1 MLFRSATP
9 EQEHRQFE
17 EDLVTERTKLL
28 SAEDTA
34 LSYNKQVVSIAQ
46 ESWSRWTHLLT
57 LLQCADITD
66 DISPGARNADDNPD
80 EALNEKERSPW
91 ATISVL
97 LLGVVSSNAVASLVL
112 ATYATVSSDFGDLD
126 SGSWLLSAYTLTMCA
141 TQPLYGKLSDIYGRK
156 PLLLIA
162 YAVFA
167 LGNLGAGIS
176 RSLGEVIAWRAVQ
189 GVGGAGMA
197 SLVAIIIADIVPTH
211 EVATFR
217 GYVNIAQIVGRS
229 CGGVVGGWLTQLV
242 GWRWYV
248 LQKHPVAR
256 MCELT

>member
-1 MLFRSATP
+1 MWFRSATP
-9 EQEHRQFE
+9 EQEHRQLE
-17 EDLVTERTKLL
+17 EDLVTERSKLL
-28 SAEDTA
+28 SVKDTA
-34 LSYNKQVVSIAQ
+34 LSYNKQAVSVVHESFSISAD
-46 ESWSRWTHLLT
+46 TLT
-57 LLQCADITD
+57 DPPQCADTTD
-66 DISPGARNADDNPD
+66 DISPIARQPDDNPD

-167 LGNLGAGIS
+167 LGNLGAGVG

-248 LQKHPVAR
+248 LQKGLMAGCVS
-256 MCELT
+256 

>member
-1 MLFRSATP
+1 MLHVGADIDFNLA
-9 EQEHRQFE
+9 
-17 EDLVTERTKLL
+17 DRT
-28 SAEDTA
+28 
-34 LSYNKQVVSIAQ
+34 
-46 ESWSRWTHLLT
+46 
-57 LLQCADITD
+57 QCADNTD
-66 DISPGARNADDNPD
+66 DISPSARHSEDTPD
-80 EALNEKERSPW
+80 EALNEKKRSPW

-112 ATYATVSSDFGDLD
+112 ATYATVSSDFDDLD

-156 PLLLIA
+156 PLLLTA

-167 LGNLGAGIS
+167 LGNLGAGLS
-176 RSLGEVIAWRAVQ
+176 RSLGEVIAWRAIQ

-197 SLVAIIIADIVPTH
+197 SLVAIIIADIVPAN

-217 GYVNIAQIVGRS
+217 GYVNISQIIGRS
-229 CGGVVGGWLTQLV
+229 FGGVVGGWLTQLI

-248 LQKHPVAR
+248 VQKDSVVRMRKLTSDTGPSWSKYHLQFSH
-256 MCELT
+256 C